1 MEMQREQRSQ
11 RQRQAVVL
19 IHGIGDQRPMDTLR
33 AFMAGIGV
41 PEYYSKP
48 HRYSSNYELRRF
60 SSHGSHPRPE
70 TDFFEFYWAHHFPA
84 GRLFATLR
92 WLFTDLLFR
101 RPFWGHQPP
110 LRRPIGI
117 FQAAVT
123 ALVLIFLTAVG
134 GWLGF
139 IGLPAGSAQLLSRIL
154 IIAAVVALVVVLL
167 AGGFLTRS
175 LADAKF
181 YLSGAP
187 GSLKARNEIRAEG
200 LSLLHALHDAGTYE
214 RIVVVGHSLG
224 SVIGLD
230 LIRLAWD
237 ELRHPDPA
245 LAEAPDDYPTT
256 LAANFDNL
264 VELLPPDPDPEDL
277 ENWQQAQHALWVESR
292 HRGMRWLITDFI
304 TLGSPLTYADF
315 LLSRSNAR
323 FQERKTQREYPECP
337 PIDDRGGVFYSR
349 QYTREDGWH
358 TLGGRSPRNALV
370 AHHGAPF
377 AVTRWSNAYFP
388 RWLFFGDLVGGPLAS
403 KFGCGIRDVAV
414 RAASLR
420 RWSRR
425 DIFPW
430 VHSRYWRLDSEA
442 SVVQDLVEEE
452 LRLKKQ
458 ERELT
463 KQSEGPAEQKLQ
475 AVRRELEL
483 VREKI
488 LDNRKAI
495 QHERGKVDEKSGTLV
510 AYRALAEF
518 LRLNNQKAAKHYPPP
533 SGPRLRRPVPFTAP
547 PE

>member
-1 MEMQREQRSQ
+1 METQPEQSSQ
-11 RQRQAVVL
+11 RDRQAVIL

-33 AFMAGIGV
+33 AFMEGIGV

-60 SSHGSHPRPE
+60 SSHGTHPRPE
-70 TDFFEFYWAHHFPA
+70 TDFFEFYWAHHFPR

-117 FQAAVT
+117 FQT
-123 ALVLIFLTAVG
+123 AMTILVLIFLIALADR
-134 GWLGF
+134 LGF
-139 IGLPAGSAQLLSRIL
+139 IGLPAGSTELLNRIL
-154 IIAAVVALVVVLL
+154 TIAGSAAVVVVLL

-187 GSLKARNEIRAEG
+187 SSLKARNEIRAEG

-214 RIVVVGHSLG
+214 RIVIVGHSLG

-245 LAEAPDDYPTT
+245 LAEATDDYPTT
-256 LAANFDNL
+256 LATNFDDL

-277 ENWQQAQHALWVESR
+277 ADWQQAQHALWVESR
-292 HRGMRWLITDFI
+292 RRGMRWLITDFI

-323 FQERKTQREYPECP
+323 FQERKAQREYPECP

-349 QYTREDGWH
+349 QYTVEEGWH
-358 TLGGRSPRNALV
+358 TLRDGSPRNALV

-388 RWLFFGDLVGGPLAS
+388 RWLFFGDLVGGPLAA
-403 KFGCGIRDVAV
+403 KFGRGIRDVAV
-414 RAASLR
+414 RAESLH

-430 VHSRYWRLDSEA
+430 VHSRYWRLSSEA
-442 SVVQDLVEEE
+442 SAVHDLVEEE

-458 ERELT
+458 ERELEG
-463 KQSEGPAEQKLQ
+463 QSESPAEQKLQ
-475 AVRRELEL
+475 ALRQEREL
-483 VREKI
+483 VREEI
-488 LDNRKAI
+488 LDRRKAI
-495 QHERGKVDEKSGTLV
+495 QPEREEVDKKSGTLV
-510 AYRALAEF
+510 AHRALAEF

-533 SGPRLRRPVPFTAP
+533 SGRRLRRPVPFTMP
-547 PE
+547 PG